1 MDLRRVQETGGGTL
15 LISLPKN
22 WAQRCGLK
30 RGSVVAVIKGKD
42 GHLTVVPQY
51 KIGKRVK
58 RAVVFPSFH
67 MVRELTGKYLLG
79 DDLIE
84 IKSRT
89 RLPSN
94 IRRQIRGAARRLV
107 GLEIIEEGPNKML
120 LQCLLEPSSFPPD
133 RILHREHLLSFG
145 MHKDAVASFL
155 KANRYLAEEV
165 IERDEEVDRLYFLI
179 VRVLRTA
186 VLNPLLSEKI
196 GLSLIDCLDYRL
208 AASFI
213 ESMGDQAVKIAQS
226 VIKFSKNYISEVLL
240 DHISRLN
247 DLSYEIR
254 EKASQAFFSKSLR
267 GIEDFLEKNAVVKEL
282 GENLEK
288 ELAKQDQNVISY
300 VSSVASSLLRICD
313 YSFDLVDLVMP

>member
-30 RGSVVAVIKGKD
+30 RGSVVAVIEGKD

-58 RAVVFPSFH
+58 RAVVFPSLH

-94 IRRQIRGAARRLV
+94 IRRQVRGAARRLV

-186 VLNPLLSEKI
+186 VLNPLLSDKI

-288 ELAKQDQNVISY
+288 ELAKQDQNMISY
-300 VSSVASSLLRICD
+300 VSSVTSSLLRICD
-313 YSFDLVDLVMP
+313 YSFDLVDLVVP